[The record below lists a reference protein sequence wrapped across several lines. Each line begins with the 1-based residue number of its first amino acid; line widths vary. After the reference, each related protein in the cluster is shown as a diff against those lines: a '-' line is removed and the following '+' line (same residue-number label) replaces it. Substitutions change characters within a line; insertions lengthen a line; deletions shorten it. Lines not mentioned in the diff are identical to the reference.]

1 MQKQYT
7 YVPCNIWI
15 SHTTGDMMHT
25 AAWKIFQHDFRNENI
40 LPHSW
45 GICYPYP
52 GKLWRLRW
60 SNFRDGM
67 YSSQD
72 ELDCTTM
79 TNNPQISIYFPFIHC
94 DPGNSSRNLSPVVTQ
109 SQGQGRFLQTHGCNL
124 LNLGPLTWWGKEAG
138 RTFPKLLSL
147 HLVTDGFLSQ
157 LTCWDKPHHYIQSQ
171 GPCSLHFISI

>member
-15 SHTTGDMMHT
+15 SHTTGDMTHA

-40 LPHSW
+40 LPHS
-45 GICYPYP
+45 CYPYP
-52 GKLWRLRW
+52 GKLWKLRW

-79 TNNPQISIYFPFIHC
+79 ANNPQISIYFH
-94 DPGNSSRNLSPVVTQ
+94 SSTVIQVTL
-109 SQGQGRFLQTHGCNL
+109 QGICPQWWLRVKAKEGSYRHMAAISW
-124 LNLGPLTWWGKEAG
+124 TWG
-138 RTFPKLLSL
+138 LSL
-147 HLVTDGFLSQ
+147 DEERKLGELSLSFSVFTLWHGFLSQ